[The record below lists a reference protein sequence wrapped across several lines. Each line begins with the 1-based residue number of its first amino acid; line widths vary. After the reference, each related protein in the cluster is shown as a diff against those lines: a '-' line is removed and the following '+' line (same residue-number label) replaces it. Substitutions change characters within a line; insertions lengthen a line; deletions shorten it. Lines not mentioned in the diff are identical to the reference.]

1 MSQYIIRKFER
12 KDKEKLSDFVMTNF
26 VPYEAVMSEHIN
38 SDSTVFNQA
47 KNYIEDQFVVSLK
60 LKCCIL

>member
-26 VPYEAVMSEHIN
+26 VPYEALMSEHIN
-38 SDSTVFNQA
+38 SDITVFNQA
-47 KNYIEDQFVVSLK
+47 KIYLEDQFEVSLK
-60 LKCCIL
+60 LKFYIL